1 MIGNVQP
8 FIALDR
14 SRTAGQRRLLASIM
28 RIKVLLLI
36 CALASSGHSIA
47 AAPACPP
54 TNGADSKPA
63 FDATLLKEGRF
74 IYRTTLKGKSL
85 GETALEIRRAGPYF
99 VVSMSAPKISQAW
112 KATVERSFAP
122 LSASLEMLGRNGPYV
137 MELKYASSRITG
149 KVSEG
154 GFTLSVNE
162 SVEGRVLDQ
171 RVDWAAMMASS
182 APADSSIAMRVFD
195 PSTGLSEMLGKIGET
210 RSMRGAWGEVTAL
223 RLDYTICKR
232 DHLEKYTVYATRET
246 PRYMLREDMPNGL
259 VSELVRIEP

>member
-1 MIGNVQP
+1 MSHASKSRAVD
-8 FIALDR
+8 LR
-14 SRTAGQRRLLASIM
+14 SGFEWPLHRCR
-28 RIKVLLLI
+28 
-36 CALASSGHSIA
+36 
-47 AAPACPP
+47 ACVS
-54 TNGADSKPA
+54 ADQWRGLKPA

-85 GETALEIRRAGPYF
+85 GETALEIRRAGAYF

-137 MELKYASSRITG
+137 MELKYAGSRITG

-171 RVDWAAMMASS
+171 RVDWAAMMASK

-195 PSTGLSEMLGKIGET
+195 PSTGLSEMLGRIGAT
-210 RSMRGAWGEVTAL
+210 QPMRGAWGEAAAL

-232 DHLEKYTVYATRET
+232 EHLEEYTVYATRET